1 MAYDRNPRF
10 GEDRAFAD
18 GAKRVADLLWET
30 TGGDLSSFPRS
41 YLENLR
47 HEYAEGTISM
57 LEVIDRID
65 LGENAT
71 YEDYCEVVDLL
82 MEVDP
87 AEFGNPDNIVEI
99 QPSHLLYELDSDF
112 DFSEFDFAEDV
123 VEEEMVAEGPGGMVA
138 EEAIAEAPAPDPISD
153 KMELFLKK
161 VIASVYRDGVTA
173 VTDKEGNPP
182 NAANRY
188 LLSPDGSRFE
198 GIFYDSPPNEQA
210 KKFPFVI
217 MDQGGDKWAIQY

>member
-1 MAYDRNPRF
+1 MAYDLNPKF
-10 GEDRAFAD
+10 GAD
-18 GAKRVADLLWET
+18 QHYSDTAREIADLLWEVT
-30 TGGDLSSFPRS
+30 NGDPSSFPRS
-41 YLENLR
+41 YLEHFR
-47 HEYAEGTISM
+47 HEYEDGKVSM
-57 LEVIDRID
+57 LELIDRVD
-65 LGENAT
+65 LGPDAT

-87 AEFGNPDNIVEI
+87 AEFGDPDKIVEI
-99 QPSHLLYELDSDF
+99 QPSHLLYELENDF
-112 DFSEFDFAEDV
+112 DFSEFNFAEDI
-123 VEEEMVAEGPGGMVA
+123 VEEEMVAEGPEGMVA
-138 EEAIAEAPAPDPISD
+138 EEAIAETPAPDPISD